1 MSDQKT
7 GVPASRTVGIFFRA
21 GVLVFMAVLTGVLVC
36 RLFFEDEER
45 DATPQWKHEA
55 IQLTQKQE
63 ANLPVWGR
71 KIARMI
77 SEDLGEELSQM
88 HDYDAIAGLVLE
100 GIDGNEVRRTLD
112 RTIRSA
118 VTHDAGGFLAQACG
132 HPAHFLR
139 VCTRAGFP
147 AVTLRVHYENQLF
160 GYLDVLLQPAG
171 DQFKIADIYSY
182 FSGACRTEDFR
193 CTMAPVLIAQ
203 KSKGISTWLE
213 SWNLKKSDAEY
224 LTSLL
229 NAKRDG
235 IEEDIL
241 TVCDQAPEHLRGN
254 RLVYFA
260 RSQALQK
267 LKIANPRYEPLYFEA
282 LQNPPPMAGAPHVL
296 ELLLIPKLLAAS
308 DFQTADDAMAKVM
321 AVIGDDA
328 YLMCMRAEI
337 KNNLGDPAAAK
348 DLLRQAHNL
357 EPDLP
362 VLQELKQD
370 LQFKLKNEC

>member
-7 GVPASRTVGIFFRA
+7 GVPACRTVGIFFRA
-21 GVLVFMAVLTGVLVC
+21 GVLVFLAVLSGVLVY
-36 RLFFEDEER
+36 RLFFEDEGM
-45 DATPQWKHEA
+45 DAPPIRKHEA
-55 IQLTQKQE
+55 IQLTQQQE
-63 ANLPVWGR
+63 NNLPDFGR

-100 GIDGNEVRRTLD
+100 GIDGKEVRRTLD

-118 VTHDAGGFLAQACG
+118 VTHNAGGFLALACG
-132 HPAHFLR
+132 HRAHFLR

-147 AVTLRVHYENQLF
+147 AVTLRVHFENQLF

-193 CTMAPVLIAQ
+193 FTMAPLLIAQ

-213 SWNLKKSDAEY
+213 NWNLKKSDAEY
-224 LTSLL
+224 LTLL
-229 NAKRDG
+229 LKAKSQG

-267 LKIANPRYEPLYFEA
+267 LKNANPRYEPLYFEA
-282 LQNPPPMAGAPHVL
+282 LQNPPPMPGTLHVL

-308 DFQTADDAMAKVM
+308 DYQTADDAMEKVM
-321 AVIGDDA
+321 SVIGDDA
-328 YLMCMRAEI
+328 YLMCLRAEI
-337 KNNLGDPAAAK
+337 KNNLREPAAAK
-348 DLLRQAHNL
+348 ELLRQAHEL

-362 VLQELKQD
+362 LLQELKQEF
-370 LQFKLKNEC
+370 QFKRKNEC